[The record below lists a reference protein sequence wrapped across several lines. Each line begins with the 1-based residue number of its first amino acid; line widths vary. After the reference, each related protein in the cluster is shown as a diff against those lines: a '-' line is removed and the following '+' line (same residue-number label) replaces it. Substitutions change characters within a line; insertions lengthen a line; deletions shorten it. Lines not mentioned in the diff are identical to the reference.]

1 MKKRY
6 LYVLVVLGVL
16 AVAGLLAGIKAL
28 QIKAMISQGAS
39 FSPPPEM
46 VTSAVVSEQSWES
59 VVTAV
64 GTLEAVQGVE
74 VTAEVTGRIVGIAF
88 APGAEVAAGELLV
101 QQDVS
106 VETAQLHAAEAAAE
120 LARIT
125 FEREST
131 LLKKQVN
138 SQSDYDNAKA
148 LLTQAA
154 AAADNIRAVIARKT
168 IRAPFAGRLG
178 LRLINMG
185 QNLTE
190 GQPIVS
196 LQALGKLYANFSVP
210 QQQLGNMQ
218 KGYRVRVRSD
228 AFQDKDVI
236 GVISAVNPDID
247 QETRSLKVQAILDNP
262 NGLLRPGMYVCVE
275 VILPARE
282 EVLTIP
288 ATAVLYAPYSDSV
301 FVIETKKSDGGD
313 EERLEVRQQFVR
325 LGEKRGDFIV
335 VDSGLKGDETIVS
348 TGAFKLRNGQ
358 AVIVDNSLAP
368 EFKLNPRPPES

>member
-1 MKKRY
+1 MQKRY
-6 LYVLVVLGVL
+6 LYILVVLGLLV
-16 AVAGLLAGIKAL
+16 AAGLLTGIKAL
-28 QIKAMISQGAS
+28 QIKAMISQGAA
-39 FSPPPEM
+39 FSQPPET

-64 GTLEAVQGVE
+64 GTLEAVQGIE
-74 VTAEVTGRIVGIAF
+74 VTAEVTGRVVAIAF
-88 APGAEVAAGELLV
+88 TPGTGVAAGDLLV
-101 QQDVS
+101 QQDIS

-120 LARIT
+120 LARLT
-125 FEREST
+125 FERESN

-138 SQSDYDNAKA
+138 SQSDYDSAKA
-148 LLTQAA
+148 QLTQAA

-178 LRLINMG
+178 LRMINMG
-185 QNLTE
+185 QILTE

-196 LQALGKLYANFSVP
+196 LQALDKLYANFSVP
-210 QQQLGNMQ
+210 QQQLGKMQ
-218 KGYRVRVRSD
+218 KGYTVRVRSD
-228 AFQDKDVI
+228 AFQGKDII

-247 QETRSLKVQAILDNP
+247 QETRSLKVQATLENSD
-262 NGLLRPGMYVCVE
+262 GLLRPGMYVNVE
-275 VILPARE
+275 VVLPARE

-301 FVIETKKSDGGD
+301 FVIEKNQSDGG
-313 EERLEVRQQFVR
+313 EERLEVRQQFIR
-325 LGEKRGDFIV
+325 LGEKRGDFIA
-335 VDSGLKGDETIVS
+335 VDSGLRGDETIVS

-358 AVIVDNSLAP
+358 TVIVNNSLAP